1 MADKVFRF
9 GVVATAAEGAKQW
22 RETVR
27 RIEDLGYSTVLTPDN
42 LNLPNPAVAL
52 AIAAGVTTEL
62 RLGTFV
68 LASPLR
74 TPRAAAW
81 EAHSLTRLTESRFEL
96 GLGTGLPSMREQAA
110 ELGLPYGN
118 GAERLKQVEDTIDHL
133 RRLDGDAYT
142 PVMVAA
148 GGPKARALAGAKAD
162 IVTLAGHPLTSREDT
177 RAAVAEIREAAGD
190 RVEEIE
196 FALNVFVVGD
206 TVFPWVRNF
215 IGVDLETLIHHDSL
229 TLLRGTPREI
239 ADELL
244 RRRDELGIT
253 YVSVNGAYVEQFAP
267 VVELLSGR

>member
-1 MADKVFRF
+1 GRAPARCTRFRARTRGSAKARWPAKPTAPATATTCPRSSPGTKPSPTSLPHEHRHRSKPCGKRTRCSLHAQRVSGIVETEGTFANCGVEMAAKVFRF

-42 LNLPNPAVAL
+42 LQLPNPAVAL

-142 PVMVAA
+142 PIMVAA

-162 IVTLAGHPLTSREDT
+162 IVTLAGHPLTSRED
-177 RAAVAEIREAAGD
+177 
-190 RVEEIE
+190 
-196 FALNVFVVGD
+196 
-206 TVFPWVRNF
+206 
-215 IGVDLETLIHHDSL
+215 
-229 TLLRGTPREI
+229 
-239 ADELL
+239 
-244 RRRDELGIT
+244 
-253 YVSVNGAYVEQFAP
+253 
-267 VVELLSGR
+267 